1 MKKFI
6 EKKKLDYKFAKAGA
20 GHSLAETS
28 SSSRPPP
35 PRQSSVRERQHPGQA
50 SQLAGTAALSRLDQ
64 QSGSGACKPKLRNT
78 TGTYFRHYSMDTL
91 KIVQNILHF
100 TCVSFFNFY

>member
-35 PRQSSVRERQHPGQA
+35 PQQSSVRERQHPGQA

-78 TGTYFRHYSMDTL
+78 TGTYFRHYNMDTL

-100 TCVSFFNFY
+100 TCVSLFNFY

>member
-1 MKKFI
+1 MKKFF

-28 SSSRPPP
+28 ASSRAPPQQQAP
-35 PRQSSVRERQHPGQA
+35 DRERQHPGQA

-64 QSGSGACKPKLRNT
+64 QSGSGASKSKLKYT
-78 TGTYFRHYSMDTL
+78 TGTSVLDNVAFH
-91 KIVQNILHF
+91 
-100 TCVSFFNFY
+100 